1 LIEVRAVVM
10 IGYFLSAEEH
20 DGPELVRM
28 AVQAERA
35 GFRTASISDHFH
47 PWLPEQGQSP
57 FVWSVLG
64 AVARATTD
72 LQITTAV
79 VCPTFRIHPVVNAQA
94 AATTQQLFGGRF
106 RFGIGSGELL
116 NEHVVG
122 TRWPAIEVRLEM
134 LEEAMDVIRQL
145 WTGSTVD
152 HYGRH
157 YTVENAR
164 LWTLPDEPPRVV
176 MSAFGAKSVAL
187 AARIAEGYYGA
198 WAPKDLIRMYRERGG
213 RGPAIGELKVCWDND
228 EDRAVAT
235 AHRRWRHELVPGLSS
250 ELPTTTNFRQ
260 AASVVTP
267 EQVRERYVCGPD
279 PDRHRAAIQRYA
291 DAGYDEVHVLQIG
304 PRQDEMVEFYRR
316 EILPAFA

>member
-1 LIEVRAVVM
+1 MVM

-164 LWTLPDEPPRVV
+164 LWTLPDEPPPVV

-198 WAPKDLIRMYRERGG
+198 WAPKGLPMIDTLNRGVG
-213 RGPAIGELKVCWDND
+213 
-228 EDRAVAT
+228 
-235 AHRRWRHELVPGLSS
+235 
-250 ELPTTTNFRQ
+250 
-260 AASVVTP
+260 
-267 EQVRERYVCGPD
+267 
-279 PDRHRAAIQRYA
+279 
-291 DAGYDEVHVLQIG
+291 
-304 PRQDEMVEFYRR
+304 
-316 EILPAFA
+316 